1 MKFAKLAILA
11 GAMAVTPFAANA
23 QDVGATVFG
32 NDDAPVGTVE
42 SNDGTTVMV
51 NTGKHVAPLPANLLA
66 EREGKWTVNATQ
78 GQINGMMDQQVAQ
91 QQAAAAEAQAAAA
104 AEAAAKLEAA
114 LVVGAPV
121 ITNDAQSLGTVS
133 ELQAENVVVTN
144 DTAGL
149 FTLPRNFFAVDAE
162 GQPRYGF
169 WRFNG
174 HHLGNQTNLR
184 FICDSLACVCN
195 VG

>member
-23 QDVGATVFG
+23 QDAGATVFG
-32 NDDAPVGTVE
+32 NDDAPIGTVE
-42 SNDGTTVMV
+42 SNDGTTVTV
-51 NTGKHVAPLPANLLA
+51 NTGQHMAPLPANLLA

-78 GQINGMMDQQVAQ
+78 AQINGMMDQQVAQ
-91 QQAAAAEAQAAAA
+91 QAAAAAEAQAAADA
-104 AEAAAKLEAA
+104 AAADAAAKLEAA

-149 FTLPRNFFAVDAE
+149 ITLPRNFFAVDAE
-162 GQPRYGF
+162 GQ
-169 WRFNG
+169 
-174 HHLGNQTNLR
+174 LMALA
-184 FICDSLACVCN
+184 SLEQIMAAVQ
-195 VG
+195 GG

>member
-42 SNDGTTVMV
+42 SNDGATVMV

-104 AEAAAKLEAA
+104 TEAAAKLEAA

-149 FTLPRNFFAVDAE
+149 ITLPRNFFAVDAD
-162 GQPRYGF
+162 GQ
-169 WRFNG
+169 
-174 HHLGNQTNLR
+174 LMALA
-184 FICDSLACVCN
+184 SLEQIMAAVQ
-195 VG
+195 GG

>member
-91 QQAAAAEAQAAAA
+91 QQAAAAEAEAAAA

-149 FTLPRNFFAVDAE
+149 ITLPRNFFAVDAE
-162 GQPRYGF
+162 GQ
-169 WRFNG
+169 
-174 HHLGNQTNLR
+174 LMALA
-184 FICDSLACVCN
+184 SLEQIMAAVQ
-195 VG
+195 GG

>member
-42 SNDGTTVMV
+42 SNDGTTGMV
-51 NTGKHVAPLPANLLA
+51 NTGKHVAPLPANQLA
-66 EREGKWTVNATQ
+66 EREGKWTGNATQ

-149 FTLPRNFFAVDAE
+149 ITLPRNFFAVDAE
-162 GQPRYGF
+162 GQ
-169 WRFNG
+169 
-174 HHLGNQTNLR
+174 LMALA
-184 FICDSLACVCN
+184 SLEQIMAAVQ
-195 VG
+195 GG

>member
-1 MKFAKLAILA
+1 MNFAKLAILA
-11 GAMAVTPFAANA
+11 GAMAVTPFAAAA

-149 FTLPRNFFAVDAE
+149 ITLPRNFFAVDAE
-162 GQPRYGF
+162 GQ
-169 WRFNG
+169 
-174 HHLGNQTNLR
+174 LMALA
-184 FICDSLACVCN
+184 SLEQIMAAVQ
-195 VG
+195 GG

>member
-121 ITNDAQSLGTVS
+121 ITNDAQALGTVS

-149 FTLPRNFFAVDAE
+149 ITLPRNFFAVDAE
-162 GQPRYGF
+162 GQ
-169 WRFNG
+169 
-174 HHLGNQTNLR
+174 LMALA
-184 FICDSLACVCN
+184 SLEQIMAAVQ
-195 VG
+195 GG

>member
-11 GAMAVTPFAANA
+11 GTMAVTPFAANA

-149 FTLPRNFFAVDAE
+149 ITLPRNFFAVDAE
-162 GQPRYGF
+162 GQ
-169 WRFNG
+169 
-174 HHLGNQTNLR
+174 LMALA
-184 FICDSLACVCN
+184 SLDQIMAAVQ
-195 VG
+195 GG

>member
-149 FTLPRNFFAVDAE
+149 ITLPRNFFAVDAE
-162 GQPRYGF
+162 GQ
-169 WRFNG
+169 
-174 HHLGNQTNLR
+174 LMALA
-184 FICDSLACVCN
+184 SLEQIMAAVQ
-195 VG
+195 GG

>member
-11 GAMAVTPFAANA
+11 GAMAVTPFAADA

-32 NDDAPVGTVE
+32 NDDTPVGTVE
-42 SNDGTTVMV
+42 SNDGATVMV

-104 AEAAAKLEAA
+104 TEAAAKLEAA

-149 FTLPRNFFAVDAE
+149 ITLPRNFFAVDAD
-162 GQPRYGF
+162 GQ
-169 WRFNG
+169 
-174 HHLGNQTNLR
+174 LMALA
-184 FICDSLACVCN
+184 SLDQIMAAVQ
-195 VG
+195 GG

>member
-42 SNDGTTVMV
+42 SNDGATVMV

-149 FTLPRNFFAVDAE
+149 ITLPRNFFAVDAE
-162 GQPRYGF
+162 GQ
-169 WRFNG
+169 
-174 HHLGNQTNLR
+174 LMALA
-184 FICDSLACVCN
+184 SLEQIMAAVQ
-195 VG
+195 GG

>member
-11 GAMAVTPFAANA
+11 GVMAVTPFAANA

-104 AEAAAKLEAA
+104 AEAAAKHEAA

-121 ITNDAQSLGTVS
+121 ITNDAQALGTVS

-149 FTLPRNFFAVDAE
+149 ITLPRNFFAVDAE
-162 GQPRYGF
+162 GQ
-169 WRFNG
+169 
-174 HHLGNQTNLR
+174 LMALA
-184 FICDSLACVCN
+184 SLEQIMAAVQ
-195 VG
+195 GG

>member
-11 GAMAVTPFAANA
+11 GSMAVTPFAANA

-149 FTLPRNFFAVDAE
+149 ITLPRNFFAVDAE
-162 GQPRYGF
+162 GQ
-169 WRFNG
+169 
-174 HHLGNQTNLR
+174 LMALA
-184 FICDSLACVCN
+184 SLEQIMAAVQ
-195 VG
+195 GG

>member
-42 SNDGTTVMV
+42 SNDGATVMV

-78 GQINGMMDQQVAQ
+78 AQINGMMDQQVAQ

-104 AEAAAKLEAA
+104 TEAAAKLEAA

-149 FTLPRNFFAVDAE
+149 ITLPRNFFAVDAE
-162 GQPRYGF
+162 GQ
-169 WRFNG
+169 
-174 HHLGNQTNLR
+174 LMALA
-184 FICDSLACVCN
+184 SLEQIMAAVQ
-195 VG
+195 GD

>member
-51 NTGKHVAPLPANLLA
+51 NTGKHVAPLPANVLA

-149 FTLPRNFFAVDAE
+149 ITLPRNFFAVDAE
-162 GQPRYGF
+162 GQ
-169 WRFNG
+169 
-174 HHLGNQTNLR
+174 LMALA
-184 FICDSLACVCN
+184 SLEQIMAAVQ
-195 VG
+195 GG